1 MSIVQSF
8 PLFSIVLGLLC
19 AIGCFVAP
27 KQWGR
32 RMTLLLLLVSCVMQG
47 WVLWFC
53 YVNQMSY
60 AYMMGHYPAPW
71 GNEIM
76 AGLLEPGMGLLFSV
90 VMLLSVIGGG
100 RHIGHDVADGKQ
112 HLYWVTVDLT
122 LVALLAMC
130 YTNDIFTGYV
140 FIEICTIASCGL
152 LAVREGGRSL
162 IASVRYMVFALIGS
176 SLFLIGV
183 VFTYA
188 ITGQLLFP
196 QLREAVAALWAAGT
210 YRFAMT
216 VAIGLMTAGLAV
228 KSGCFPFHGW
238 LPDAHSQ
245 ATTASSCILSGVIV
259 KGYAVLLMKIIYRA
273 IGAEVFMASG
283 AQHVLLLL
291 GIGGMVACSIDAIFA
306 KRLKV
311 MIAFSSAAQIGYIF
325 LGLGMG
331 TAAGLT
337 AAVLQ
342 IVNHAVTKPMLFLS
356 GSQLSDASHGR
367 MDFPS
372 LRGAGHRNV
381 PAGILFTIGAVSMVG
396 VPLLAGFIPKL
407 YFAREAF
414 ALGWQRWPVLLAL
427 AVSTVLNV
435 LYFLY
440 TAVLIW
446 LPQEADCRFTA
457 VKPHWDEVVPGV
469 AFAALNVA
477 MGIHP
482 GPLVALIDKAVAL
495 LGR

>member
-1 MSIVQSF
+1 MSLVQSF

-19 AIGCFVAP
+19 AVVCFVTP

-32 RMTLLLLLVSCVMQG
+32 RITLALLLASCVMQG
-47 WVLWFC
+47 WVLRFC
-53 YVNQMSY
+53 YGNQAGY
-60 AYMMGHYPAPW
+60 TYQLGHYPAPW
-71 GNEIM
+71 GSEIT
-76 AGLLEPGMGLLFSV
+76 AGLLEPGLGLLCSA
-90 VMLLSVIGGG
+90 VMLLAVIGGG

-112 HLYWVTVDLT
+112 HLYWVAVDLT
-122 LVALLAMC
+122 LSALLAMC
-130 YTNDIFTGYV
+130 YTNDIFTAYV
-140 FIEICTIASCGL
+140 FIEICTISACAL

-188 ITGQLLFP
+188 VTGQLLFP

-216 VAIGLMTAGLAV
+216 VAIALMTAGLAV

-259 KGYAVLLMKIIYRA
+259 KGYAVLLIKIIYRA

-291 GIGGMVACSIDAIFA
+291 GIGGMVGCSIDAIFA

-311 MIAFSSAAQIGYIF
+311 MIAFSSAAQIGYLFMGI
-325 LGLGMG
+325 GMG

-337 AAVLQ
+337 AALLQ
-342 IVNHAVTKPMLFLS
+342 IVNHAITKPMLFLS
-356 GSQLSDASHGR
+356 GSQLADASHGR

-414 ALGWQRWPVLLAL
+414 ALGWQRWPVLLGL

-446 LPQEADCRFTA
+446 LPQEADCRFKPVT
-457 VKPHWDEVVPGV
+457 PHWDEFVPGFV
-469 AFAALNVA
+469 LAGLNVA

-482 GPLVALIDKAVAL
+482 GPLVALIEKAVAL

>member
-47 WVLWFC
+47 CVLRFC
-53 YVNQMSY
+53 YVNQTSY
-60 AYMMGHYPAPW
+60 AYLMGHYPAPW

-122 LVALLAMC
+122 LVSLLAMC

-196 QLREAVAALWAAGT
+196 QLRQAVAALWAAGT

-259 KGYAVLLMKIIYRA
+259 KGYAVLLIKIIYRA

-325 LGLGMG
+325 MGIGMG

-356 GSQLSDASHGR
+356 
-367 MDFPS
+367 
-372 LRGAGHRNV
+372 
-381 PAGILFTIGAVSMVG
+381 
-396 VPLLAGFIPKL
+396 AGFIPKL
-407 YFAREAF
+407 YFAWEAF
-414 ALGWQRWPVLLAL
+414 TLGWQRWPVLLAL

-457 VKPHWDEVVPGV
+457 VKPHWDEFLPGFV
-469 AFAALNVA
+469 LAGLNVA

-495 LGR
+495 LGQ

>member
-8 PLFSIVLGLLC
+8 PLFSIALGLLC

-27 KQWGR
+27 RAWGR
-32 RMTLLLLLVSCVMQG
+32 RITLTLLAVSCVLQG
-47 WVLWFC
+47 CVLRYC
-53 YVNQMSY
+53 YVNQTDF
-60 AYMMGHYPAPW
+60 AYWMGHYPAPW

-76 AGLLEPGMGLLFSV
+76 AGLLEPGMALLFSV
-90 VMLLSVIGGG
+90 VILLSVIGGG

-122 LVALLAMC
+122 LVSLLALC

-196 QLREAVAALWAAGT
+196 QLREAVAALWAEGT

-216 VAIGLMTAGLAV
+216 VAIALMATGLAV

-273 IGAEVFMASG
+273 IGTEVFLASG
-283 AQHVLLLL
+283 AQNVLLLL
-291 GIGGMVACSIDAIFA
+291 GIAGMVGCSIGAILA

-311 MIAFSSAAQIGYIF
+311 MIAYSSAAQIGYIF
-325 LGLGMG
+325 MGLGMG

-372 LRGAGHRNV
+372 LRGAAHRNV
-381 PAGILFTIGAVSMVG
+381 PAGILFTVGALSMVG

-414 ALGWQRWPVLLAL
+414 ALTWQRWPVLLGL
-427 AVSTVLNV
+427 AASTVLNV

-457 VKPHWDEVVPGV
+457 AKPHWDEFGPGML
-469 AFAALNVA
+469 FAGLNVLIGVHA
-477 MGIHP
+477 
-482 GPLVALIDKAVAL
+482 GPLVALVDRAVAL
-495 LGR
+495 LAR